1 MHITR
6 EEKEQLFQT
15 HSIQQSVQD
24 TGSSESQIALATHRI
39 RHITAHLKSHK
50 KDKAARLGLI
60 KLVGKRK
67 RQLSYL
73 QQQDL
78 GRYRRIIT
86 SLGLRK

>member
-1 MHITR
+1 MQITR

-39 RHITAHLKSHK
+39 RHINAHLKSHK
-50 KDKAARLGLI
+50 KDNAARLGLI

-67 RQLSYL
+67 RQLGYL